1 MCDDFS
7 GAYSRRSSENGT
19 KRERCSHNEDS
30 RMGKANQTST
40 SEGIPR
46 LIAVD
51 ASTFDTLPCCG
62 IKDRNHPGRREKGCW
77 LRENA
82 RFGLQAKALLA
93 SNGQP
98 CGYLESIPGEF
109 AWRGVDAAGYLFIH
123 CIWIY
128 SKQHQHKGWGS
139 ILVQSCLEDAE
150 NAGMKGVAVM
160 VRKGP
165 WMADRHLFLAN
176 GFEAVD
182 TVPPDYELLAQRFS
196 ESDPWPSFKGDW
208 EQKIQQYGHGLTI
221 IRSSQCPHIAKFA
234 ADITET
240 AENEYH
246 IKPRV
251 IDLKSWSDAQQAPTP
266 YAVFEVIYDGRLLAD
281 HQISRTRF
289 RNIMDK
295 IL

>member
-1 MCDDFS
+1 
-7 GAYSRRSSENGT
+7 
-19 KRERCSHNEDS
+19 
-30 RMGKANQTST
+30 MGKANQTSVAKD
-40 SEGIPR
+40 SPR

-51 ASTFDTLPCCG
+51 ASSFDTLTCCG
-62 IKDRNHPGRREKGCW
+62 IKDLKHPGRREKGCW

-93 SNGQP
+93 PNGQP
-98 CGYLESIPGEF
+98 CGYLESIPGEY

-123 CIWIY
+123 CIWIF

-139 ILVQSCLEDAE
+139 ILAQSCLEDARK
-150 NAGMKGVAVM
+150 AGRKGVAVM

-165 WMADRHLFLAN
+165 WLVDRRLFLAN

-182 TVPPDYELLAQRFS
+182 TAPPDYELLARRFS
-196 ESDPWPSFKGDW
+196 ESNSWPSFKRDW
-208 EQKIQQYGHGLTI
+208 EQKIRQYDRGLTI
-221 IRSSQCPHIAKFA
+221 IRSGQCPHIAKFA

-251 IDLKSWSDAQQAPTP
+251 VDLKSWSDAQQAPTP
-266 YAVFEVIYDGRLLAD
+266 YAVFAVIYDGQLLTD